1 MICDNEITLL
11 ISATYCILVDE
22 SFPDLLV
29 WQCTRTPHYHHSP
42 PTTPVPFYIHTFIFY
57 VQVQALLKHQYK
69 SHTQSHVFMVHSFFK
84 VLVLYL
90 DTTVD
95 GEDYFLSG
103 SDKEVVIQMEKHKGY
118 NQLIDS

>member
-69 SHTQSHVFMVHSFFK
+69 SHTQSHVFMVHRFFK

-95 GEDYFLSG
+95 EEDYFLSG